1 MEKEEFLP
9 YPYPHLI
16 VKQEPNCHN
25 CIHEKDPYFVLGSV
39 VRTLTLGSFVFL
51 VALSFA
57 EVAKIG
63 FQKYGCHEGEI
74 KPENYRVDEFNAAL
88 RFAVIITIIAV
99 IVSFLVM
106 FYIPGTKW

>member
-1 MEKEEFLP
+1 MNDEEFLP

-39 VRTLTLGSFVFL
+39 VRTLTLGITIFL
-51 VALSFA
+51 SAFA
-57 EVAKIG
+57 WSEVARIS
-63 FQKYGCHEGEI
+63 FHKYGCESGIINPEI
-74 KPENYRVDEFNAAL
+74 DRSSEFNAAL
-88 RFAVIITIIAV
+88 RFAIIITAFALLG
-99 IVSFLVM
+99 SFLVM